1 MLLRGQA
8 NLVRGGEK
16 VWGNLSVNVEYDI
29 RYNSQPAAGRKE
41 LDTTFI
47 FGLSYEIKS

>member
-8 NLVRGGEK
+8 NLVRGGK
-16 VWGNLSVNVEYDI
+16 VWSDLSLNVEYDI
-29 RYNSQPAAGRKE
+29 HYNSQPAAGRKE

-47 FGLSYEIKS
+47 FGVSYEIKS